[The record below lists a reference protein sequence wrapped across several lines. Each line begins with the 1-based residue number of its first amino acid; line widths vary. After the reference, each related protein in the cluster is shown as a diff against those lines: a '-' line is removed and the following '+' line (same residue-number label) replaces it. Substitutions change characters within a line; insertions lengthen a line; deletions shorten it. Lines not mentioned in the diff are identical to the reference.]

1 LIELR
6 HVSYFYGGRPAIS
19 GVSLTIADG
28 ETIAII
34 GPNASGKSTLARMMN
49 GLILP
54 QDGKCA
60 VDGISTRENV
70 YHARK
75 AVGMVF
81 QNPDDQIVSR
91 RVVDDVAFGLL
102 NLGFSQDESIARA
115 HEALSSV
122 GMSQCSS
129 RATHSLSGGQ
139 KQLLAIAGV
148 IAMRPRHVV
157 FDEPTALLD
166 GDGISAVRMSI
177 SRLKNCGTSIV
188 LITHDMEEAMFAD
201 RIVVLQDGRIVMEGS
216 PKQVFEDELA
226 LSRLGIEMP
235 SSLKLSR
242 ALQARGLEMPDFEA
256 VKAPCRSS

>member
-1 LIELR
+1 MIELR
-6 HVSYFYGGRPAIS
+6 HVSYFYSGRPAIS
-19 GVSLTIADG
+19 DVSVTIADG

-49 GLILP
+49 GLIVP
-54 QDGKCA
+54 HDGECT
-60 VDGISTRENV
+60 VDGISTREDV

-81 QNPDDQIVSR
+81 QNPDDQMVSR

-102 NLGFSQDESIARA
+102 NLGFSQDESVARA

-122 GMSQCSS
+122 GMAQCTG

-148 IAMRPRHVV
+148 IAMRPRYIV
-157 FDEPTALLD
+157 FDEPAALLD
-166 GDGISAVRMSI
+166 FDGISAVRRSI
-177 SRLKNCGTSIV
+177 ARLQERGTGIA
-188 LITHDMEEAMFAD
+188 LITHDMEEAMLAD
-201 RIVVLQDGRIVMEGS
+201 RIIVLQDGRIAMEGS
-216 PKQVFEDELA
+216 PEQVFEDEPA
-226 LSRLGIEMP
+226 LSRLGIETP
-235 SSLKLSR
+235 FRLRFWR

-256 VKAPCRSS
+256 VKAPCRSH